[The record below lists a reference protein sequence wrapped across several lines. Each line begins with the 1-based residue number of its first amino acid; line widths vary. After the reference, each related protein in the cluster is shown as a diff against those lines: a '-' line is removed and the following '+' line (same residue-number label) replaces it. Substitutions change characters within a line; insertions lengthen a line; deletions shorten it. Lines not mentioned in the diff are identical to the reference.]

1 MSAATH
7 KFEVISIRRH
17 SAQNGPVQPGPPLGP
32 TADGFH
38 SIGLSMLGI
47 FQWAYALPNHS
58 GLLRGNQIEGDP
70 KWLSDELY
78 DVVAKVE
85 QTDVAAWQKPEM
97 RQTMLRAMLQ
107 AMLAE
112 RCNVV
117 AHYGTKEVSVYDL
130 VVAKGG
136 PKFKAAETVDPADLR
151 RRHPAAGIMRG
162 GVTMTQ
168 QESERTQFY
177 AMPMALLADTI
188 LSSLTGRPVLDK
200 TGLAGYYDLAL
211 PSSALRPAAPRPE
224 ETQRLDP
231 ASPSLDDESIFTAL
245 TRVLGLR
252 LEPAKGRVETLVIDH
267 VERPSEN

>member
-1 MSAATH
+1 MKAASLIIALSGICLPAQPVVPAVTH
-7 KFEVISIRRH
+7 NFEVISIRRH

-32 TADGFH
+32 TADGFR
-38 SIGLSMLGI
+38 SIGLPIFGI

-78 DVVAKVE
+78 DVVAKVD
-85 QTDVAAWQKPEM
+85 QTDLAAWQKPEM

-112 RCNVV
+112 RCKVV
-117 AHYGTKEVSVYDL
+117 THYGSKEVSAYDL
-130 VVAKGG
+130 VIAKGG
-136 PKFKAAETVDPADLR
+136 PKFKAAETVDPAALR
-151 RRHPAAGIMRG
+151 RKHPAAGIMRG
-162 GVTMTQ
+162 SVTMSE
-168 QESERTQFY
+168 QESDRTQFY

-224 ETQRLDP
+224 ERQPLNT
-231 ASPSLDDESIFTAL
+231 ASPSIEETRISMPSGIFP
-245 TRVLGLR
+245 LR
-252 LEPAKGRVETLVIDH
+252 P
-267 VERPSEN
+267 